1 MTPHATAFRQRQPL
15 SLPTLTEHWIDT
27 LDDGSHVLIRP
38 LQAQDRE
45 RELQFIKRLSPE
57 ARRARFLSSFR
68 EPSDALLNHL
78 MDVRYPLHVAYVA
91 LVHDNGELREIGV
104 ARYAQIQHRHCEF
117 AVVVADDWQRK
128 GLGRLLMEHLM
139 DAARRNGF
147 KRMVATD
154 LASNVHLHRLLKG
167 LGFDSH
173 HGPDDFSE
181 IVHHCAL

>member
-1 MTPHATAFRQRQPL
+1 MTPHAMTLRESPPL
-15 SLPTLTEHWIDT
+15 SLPSLTEHWIDT

-57 ARRARFLSSFR
+57 ARRARFLCSFT
-68 EPSDALLNHL
+68 EPSAALIDHL
-78 MDVRYPLHVAYVA
+78 MDVQYPLHMAYVA

-104 ARYAQIQHRHCEF
+104 ARYAQTQHRHCEF

-128 GLGRLLMEHLM
+128 GLGRVLMEHLM

-147 KRMVATD
+147 KHMKATD
-154 LASNVHLHRLLKG
+154 LASNVHLHRLLKT

-173 HGPDDFSE
+173 YQPDDFSE
-181 IVHHCAL
+181 IVHHYEL